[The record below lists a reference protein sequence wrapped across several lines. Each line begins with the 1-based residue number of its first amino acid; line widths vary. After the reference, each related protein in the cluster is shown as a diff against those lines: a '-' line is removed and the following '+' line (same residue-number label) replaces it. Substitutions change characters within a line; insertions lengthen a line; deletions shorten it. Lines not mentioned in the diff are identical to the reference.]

1 MTFVNYIVG
10 ASATSL
16 ERDEVLLETTRRSQE
31 IRTRHSL
38 VSTALAML
46 IGSVAAGSLW
56 NRTDN
61 TVLIIWGLAVAALSV
76 WRFLISNRLRK
87 TLAEAGPCK
96 LIRNEAELA
105 FTGLAIPVLV
115 GSSVWLF
122 GLNQDRDVVMIVML
136 LCILCAIGSSL
147 KTVAQRR
154 IQSLMVTTNLGQTV
168 LFFIS
173 LGEAVYLAVAAL
185 VSAFIALLL
194 VCGGRTQELIVGVVS
209 SDIEI
214 KNQSKLFLQNYAENE
229 AALREAVDASKTK
242 NRFLAAA
249 SHDLSQPLH
258 AMSLFIGKLK
268 QSFDGDEKQQA
279 LVRGIEN
286 TADILKQ
293 QFEGM
298 LDISRFDAGG
308 VTVQNLSFD
317 LYELCE
323 LLVQAERISAEE
335 NDIRLLVTGDRVEVN
350 SDPVLLGRLVGNLI
364 SNAIK
369 FTGPGLVNIN
379 VERLED
385 QVKLTVTDTGC
396 GFSETEKDRIFND
409 FVQLQSSVREHHTGV
424 GLGLSIV
431 RRISALLDVELKVK
445 STPGVG
451 SEFMLIIPHFGI
463 DIANLHRRSF

>member
-1 MTFVNYIVG
+1 M
-10 ASATSL
+10 
-16 ERDEVLLETTRRSQE
+16 
-31 IRTRHSL
+31 
-38 VSTALAML
+38 
-46 IGSVAAGSLW
+46 
-56 NRTDN
+56 
-61 TVLIIWGLAVAALSV
+61 
-76 WRFLISNRLRK
+76 
-87 TLAEAGPCK
+87 
-96 LIRNEAELA
+96 
-105 FTGLAIPVLV
+105 
-115 GSSVWLF
+115 
-122 GLNQDRDVVMIVML
+122 
-136 LCILCAIGSSL
+136 
-147 KTVAQRR
+147 
-154 IQSLMVTTNLGQTV
+154 
-168 LFFIS
+168 
-173 LGEAVYLAVAAL
+173 
-185 VSAFIALLL
+185 
-194 VCGGRTQELIVGVVS
+194 
-209 SDIEI
+209 
-214 KNQSKLFLQNYAENE
+214 QNYAENE